1 VTDKEFA
8 KYRMR
13 GIAAEAAMLCRT
25 GVFVIL
31 VLLWIFADYSFAAQ
45 DANTQKAVEQA
56 AQKAA
61 EKTARKVTE
70 KVAEEAVEK
79 AAEKAA
85 AKAEEKEAAKAELT
99 STRPVG
105 WLGPTEVKFFIFVV
119 DVDAI
124 NDADQNFATNV
135 YIRLSWKDY
144 RLANPE
150 AQSRQMP
157 LNDVWNPRIVL
168 VNQQGLVPKSLP
180 EVVQVEPDG
189 TVAYHQRYTGRLSQP
204 LKLSEFPM
212 DKHSFTIQ
220 FAAAGYKA
228 DELNFVEDTLQRDSF
243 IYKGGEIAKQFS
255 VPDWEILGFSTSA
268 SPYNPIAGIK
278 AAAFSLTFEA
288 RRYVA
293 YYIWQ
298 VILPLVVIAIMSW
311 SAFWLD
317 EEQIGARI
325 GVATSAILT
334 LIAYRF
340 VLANLLPRLPY
351 MTRMDYFTVGSTV
364 LVLMVLIVVLWT
376 SSLGQHDKKK
386 ISHVIDI
393 CARFGF
399 PLVYVLLLGWF
410 MYGIKLAAS

>member
-1 VTDKEFA
+1 MTDKGSLKSGVRDTKVRA
-8 KYRMR
+8 KISL
-13 GIAAEAAMLCRT
+13 GPSFL
-25 GVFVIL
+25 VIL
-31 VLLWIFADYSFAAQ
+31 ALLWIFAHYSFAAQ

-56 AQKAA
+56 AQ
-61 EKTARKVTE
+61 
-70 KVAEEAVEK
+70 K

-124 NDADQNFATNV
+124 NDAEQNFATNV

-144 RLANPE
+144 RLANPGS
-150 AQSRQMP
+150 QSRQMP

-189 TVAYHQRYTGRLSQP
+189 TVTYHQRYTGRLSQP

-243 IYKGGEIAKQFS
+243 TYKGGEIAKQFS
-255 VPDWEILGFSTSA
+255 VPDWKILGFSTSA
-268 SPYNPIAGIK
+268 LPYSPVAGIRS
-278 AAAFSLTFEA
+278 AGFSLAFEA

-298 VILPLVVIAIMSW
+298 VVLPLTVIVIMSW

-317 EEQIGARI
+317 ETQVGARI

-340 VLANLLPRLPY
+340 VLASLLPRLPY
-351 MTRMDYFTVGSTV
+351 MTRMDYLTVGSTL
-364 LVLMVLIVVLWT
+364 LVLLALIIVLWT
-376 SSLGQHDKKK
+376 SLTEHRGHKRM
-386 ISHVIDI
+386 SHIIDI

-399 PLVYVLLLGWF
+399 PLIFLGLLGWF
-410 MYGIKLAAS
+410 LYGIKLAAS